1 MVYCTIEEAWNQ
13 ADVPEM
19 KYYKEMPMPPITPA
33 NMYGY
38 NQIDVVPRDRPLP
51 HHRELSSE
59 PVSTDMDIRPISR
72 PVTQRIRG
80 GDDSSVAMSGSTLN
94 EYKKLVEELKKE
106 NAELK
111 RALKE
116 KEMQS
121 ASDGMLDVLL
131 YISSGVFLLFFLEHV
146 TSSARRF

>member
-1 MVYCTIEEAWNQ
+1 
-13 ADVPEM
+13 
-19 KYYKEMPMPPITPA
+19 
-33 NMYGY
+33 
-38 NQIDVVPRDRPLP
+38 
-51 HHRELSSE
+51 
-59 PVSTDMDIRPISR
+59 MDIRPISR